1 MNAWS
6 LLRRLGTGDATGDN
20 RGVVNWA
27 IMRSAVVFAGLI
39 LASAAPAD
47 ERWVRGG
54 ADGTQCR
61 WGIAGGLQFAIPPT
75 VDGPRGL
82 IRLLY
87 PTLPDGRYDLV
98 NFIAIEPIVGGRR
111 GYSELENSDL
121 DRAPGKRFWVDDPQ
135 RRGTIDTPSPGIERL
150 RVIVHV
156 ERVDNGAEVRLLLEQ
171 RTDRPDEVAITI
183 LPEPASADMQH
194 CILTA
199 TMGNKARA
207 RILWLAGRTVRSL
220 DLYPDY
226 RDVHFAPPTTF
237 PWKELAVNGDGDL
250 VVAITTDE
258 ANPADARPFPDSDAW
273 YWGGQKVTQYWRMP
287 RGTWADDLHA
297 AVNARFTYWQSRQP
311 IPGGIAFE
319 NFELRERFRP
329 GQQFIFGI
337 TRRTPGELGIGPA
350 KPPVVTNPTAR

>member
-1 MNAWS
+1 M
-6 LLRRLGTGDATGDN
+6 LLLAAT
-20 RGVVNWA
+20 
-27 IMRSAVVFAGLI
+27 
-39 LASAAPAD
+39 APAG

-54 ADGTQCR
+54 ADGTQSR
-61 WGIAGGLQFAIPPT
+61 WGIAGGLQFAIPPAE
-75 VDGPRGL
+75 DGPRGL

-87 PTLPDGRYDLV
+87 PTLPDATHDLV
-98 NFIAIEPIVGGRR
+98 NFIAIEPIVRGRR
-111 GYSELENSDL
+111 GYSELEKSRL
-121 DRAPGKRFWVDDPQ
+121 DGAPGKRLWVDDAD
-135 RRGTIDTPSPGIERL
+135 RRGTIDSPAPGIERL
-150 RVIVHV
+150 RVVVRV
-156 ERVDNGAEVRLLLEQ
+156 ERFDNGAEVRLLLEQ
-171 RTDRPDEVAITI
+171 RTDRPDELAITI
-183 LPEPASADMQH
+183 LPEPPSADLEY

-207 RILWLAGRTVRSL
+207 RLLSLGGRTVRSL

-226 RDVHFAPPTTF
+226 RDVHFAPTTTF
-237 PWKELAVNGDGDL
+237 PWKDLAMNGDGDL

-258 ANPADARPFPDSDAW
+258 ADPAGARPFPGSDVW

-287 RGTWADDLHA
+287 RGTWQDDLHA

-337 TRRTPGELGIGPA
+337 TRRTPAELGIGPA
-350 KPPVVTNPTAR
+350 TRPAATAPAGR